1 MENIFE
7 IKISHYKIKIF
18 KQIKSIIIFFNDNIN
33 TRLNITKKI
42 MIIND
47 NEHQLYKYEKL
58 YDEIKHLEIIL
69 NKEFN

>member
-1 MENIFE
+1 
-7 IKISHYKIKIF
+7 
-18 KQIKSIIIFFNDNIN
+18 
-33 TRLNITKKI
+33 

-47 NEHQLYKYEKL
+47 NEHQLYEYEKL